1 MSTLNVNAIDKESGS
16 TLTLGGSGTT
26 VNVSN
31 MVPDVALSNRNL
43 IIGGAMNVAQRATQ
57 VTGVTTSGYRTCD
70 RFSFDM
76 SALGTWTVDQST
88 DSPNVFSNSFK
99 LTCTTADASPAAGDY
114 ALLYYSIEAQNLQ
127 HLGFGTAD
135 AKSLTLSFWVK
146 SNKTGSASAELIQD
160 DNSNK
165 LFSNSY
171 TINSADTWEYKTI
184 SIPADTAGIIN
195 NDNGAGLNLGIW
207 LNSGSS
213 YTGGSHATT
222 WAALNQTNRNVSNL
236 AVGGAVNDYF
246 AITGVQLEVG
256 DVATPFEHESF
267 GQTLAKCQ
275 RYYYR
280 LTANANY
287 SGWADGYWNNANQ
300 ATLIFPISVPMRS
313 SPSVDSTGLSG
324 DYILV
329 NANAVHA
336 CTSIP
341 SFFKSTITSDGSCAL
356 VTLLAYSTGNGT
368 AGNATQLVS
377 LGGGAWTGDF
387 LGLDAEL

>member
-114 ALLYYSIEAQNLQ
+114 AILYYSIEAQNLQ

-280 LTANANY
+280 LTATANY
-287 SGWADGYWNNANQ
+287 SNWADGY
-300 ATLIFPISVPMRS
+300 
-313 SPSVDSTGLSG
+313 
-324 DYILV
+324 
-329 NANAVHA
+329 
-336 CTSIP
+336 
-341 SFFKSTITSDGSCAL
+341 
-356 VTLLAYSTGNGT
+356 
-368 AGNATQLVS
+368 
-377 LGGGAWTGDF
+377 
-387 LGLDAEL
+387 